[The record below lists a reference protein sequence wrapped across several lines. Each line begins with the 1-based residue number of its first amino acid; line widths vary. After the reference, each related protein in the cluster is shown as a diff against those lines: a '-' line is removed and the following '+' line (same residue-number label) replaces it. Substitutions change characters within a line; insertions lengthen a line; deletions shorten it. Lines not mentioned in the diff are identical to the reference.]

1 MAGEANEELLRKG
14 QAVNTEKER
23 EQRLENGERNE
34 QKDCNVEDREI
45 RDGGSR
51 LWKAERHGKGG

>member
-45 RDGGSR
+45 RDGG
-51 LWKAERHGKGG
+51 E